1 MLAAPALCS
10 WLGASQR
17 TAAQPAMPTRT
28 STATISRPRF
38 RPRWAALM
46 ISLRPGAEHRGR
58 RIDETAAV
66 QVPLAGAVGIIP
78 GQRDLHAVVDIE
90 PFRVMVELP
99 GPPGPPA

>member
-17 TAAQPAMPTRT
+17 TAAKPAMPTRT
-28 STATISRPRF
+28 STATISRPRL

-58 RIDETAAV
+58 RIDETAEV
-66 QVPLAGAVGIIP
+66 QVALAEAAGIMR
-78 GQRDLHAVVDIE
+78 GQRDLDAVVEIGRASGRE
-90 PFRVMVELP
+90 RVCPFV
-99 GPPGPPA
+99 